1 MHDEHPFSR
10 AYRDA
15 MARFAGHVQIVTTA
29 SGGAMRGVTATAC
42 CSVSD
47 DPPTVLACVNRFN
60 PKNEIFLE
68 SGNFALNTLGARH
81 KPLSDAFSGLGG
93 LSTEERFAMGDWSF
107 DGSGAPVLN
116 DALASFDCR
125 LVEAK
130 EMSTHW
136 ILIGEVVKTRCGD
149 EDEALMYYRR
159 AYRTL

>member
-1 MHDEHPFSR
+1 MHDETPLTR

-15 MARFAGHVQIVTTA
+15 MARFAGHVQVVTTA
-29 SGGAMRGVTATAC
+29 HDGALRGVTATAC

-47 DPPTVLACVNRFN
+47 APPTVLACVNRMN
-60 PKNEIFLE
+60 AKNMVFLE
-68 SGNFALNTLGARH
+68 SRNFAVNTLGARH
-81 KPLSDAFSGLGG
+81 KPLADAFSGLGG
-93 LSTEERFAMGDWSF
+93 LSAQERFAKGEWDMG
-107 DGSGAPVLN
+107 GSGAPVLK

-125 LVEAK
+125 LIEAK

-136 ILIGEVVKTRCGD
+136 ILIGEVIRTECGA

>member
-1 MHDEHPFSR
+1 MHDDQPFTR

-15 MARFAGHVQIVTTA
+15 MARFAGHVQVVTTA
-29 SGGAMRGVTATAC
+29 HDGALRGVTATAC

-47 DPPTVLACVNRFN
+47 APPTVLACVNRLN
-60 PKNEIFLE
+60 AKNMVFLE
-68 SGNFALNTLGARH
+68 SGNFAVNTLGARH
-81 KPLSDAFSGLGG
+81 KPLADAFSGLGG
-93 LSTEERFAMGDWSF
+93 LSAQERFAKGAWDF
-107 DGSGAPVLN
+107 GGSGAPVLE

-136 ILIGEVVKTRCGD
+136 ILIGEVVRTQCGED
-149 EDEALMYYRR
+149 DEALMYYRR